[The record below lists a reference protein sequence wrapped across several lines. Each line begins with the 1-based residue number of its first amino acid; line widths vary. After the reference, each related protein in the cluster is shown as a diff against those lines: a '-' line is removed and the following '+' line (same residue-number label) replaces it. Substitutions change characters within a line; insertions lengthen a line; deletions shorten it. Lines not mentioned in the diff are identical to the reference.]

1 MYTVGDGCGS
11 PQTCVDAQKA
21 FNPPGQSPFMCSECY
36 TGWLT
41 HWGEGGANTSSSAPH
56 VESILGEFGGSISL
70 YVVDAVC
77 FVYTCRRLIE
87 LANDCRYGT
96 SFELP
101 ASLPA
106 DAQVS
111 VNLTVSTRPAPPARI
126 DLGLLKERLL
136 LRDRPWQGFGQGNLF
151 MNGVHVAYFN
161 TEDGR

>member
-1 MYTVGDGCGS
+1 MTLSINDEAVICL
-11 PQTCVDAQKA
+11 CVSQKPLKWSVWK
-21 FNPPGQSPFMCSECY
+21 NE
-36 TGWLT
+36 
-41 HWGEGGANTSSSAPH
+41 NKSA
-56 VESILGEFGGSISL
+56 EDSKGTW